1 MFLMVMDMA
10 DSPKDQR
17 KIEKLYEKYN
27 RLMYVIAYN
36 IVQHHEDAEDVVL
49 AAWERIIKNLDK
61 ISKIDCQ
68 ETKALIVII
77 VERIAIDFYR
87 RNKRTLSRIIYKD
100 DCEMYPIYGMKD
112 AKLDEVEMHQVLQ
125 NIPKKYAEVLILYYV
140 NGYKSREI
148 ASFLNIT
155 ESNVTQRLS
164 RARKFLRKELTGD
177 E

>member
-17 KIEKLYEKYN
+17 KIVKLYEKYN

-68 ETKALIVII
+68 ETKALIVI
-77 VERIAIDFYR
+77 
-87 RNKRTLSRIIYKD
+87 
-100 DCEMYPIYGMKD
+100 M
-112 AKLDEVEMHQVLQ
+112 
-125 NIPKKYAEVLILYYV
+125 
-140 NGYKSREI
+140 
-148 ASFLNIT
+148 
-155 ESNVTQRLS
+155 
-164 RARKFLRKELTGD
+164 LRG
-177 E
+177 

>member
-17 KIEKLYEKYN
+17 KIVKLYEKYN

-87 RNKRTLSRIIYKD
+87 RN
-100 DCEMYPIYGMKD
+100 IYGMKD

-148 ASFLNIT
+148 ASLLNIT